1 MLQKPVVVKDTTVE
15 KQKNVQVQTII
26 DLSVQPVRIN
36 LACGNC
42 GEMPDRIGAKFCA
55 NCGSELKWDHIFVKT
70 KEDDTK
76 SDGPTPQEDTVEDPN
91 APVHKA

>member
-1 MLQKPVVVKDTTVE
+1 MSQKPVVVKDTTVE

-70 KEDDTK
+70 KEEDTK
-76 SDGPTPQEDTVEDPN
+76 SETPTSETPTTETPDE
-91 APVHKA
+91 PVRQA